1 MFWTGKVVGSLLGM
15 ATGLGAV
22 GAAVGVVIGHGV
34 DERRAAGRARR
45 KLAEQAPDPVAIQQV
60 FFRSTF
66 EVMGHVARS
75 RGRITEQNIAAAKE
89 IFRQFGLD
97 RQAMRYAIDCFRV
110 GKQPGY
116 PLRRALAELRHTCDG
131 RRDLLRA
138 FVEVQLRGALLGH
151 SLRGRTRALLLAIAD
166 QLGVSPLEFARL
178 ETLLRLQG
186 YGERRAGGEQRPSGR
201 QDDLQAA
208 YEALEVSPAAS
219 DAEVKQAYR
228 RQMSQNHP
236 DKLVARG
243 LPESMLE
250 VAKQRTQAIAQAYE
264 RVRVARGMR

>member
-1 MFWTGKVVGSLLGM
+1 MLWTGKVVGSLLGM

-22 GAAVGVVIGHGV
+22 GAAVGFVIGHGV
-34 DERRAAGRARR
+34 DERRAASRARR
-45 KLAEQAPDPVAIQQV
+45 KLADSAPDPVAIQQV
-60 FFRSTF
+60 FFRTTF

-75 RGRITEQNIAAAKE
+75 RGRITEQNIAAARE

-97 RQAMRYAIDCFRV
+97 RQAMGYAIDCFRT
-110 GKQPGY
+110 GKQPGFR
-116 PLRRALAELRHTCDG
+116 LRRALAELRQACDG

-138 FVEVQLRGALLGH
+138 FVEVQLRGALLGDA
-151 SLRGRTRALLLAIAD
+151 LRGRTRALLLAIAD
-166 QLGVSPLEFARL
+166 ELGVSRLEFARL

-186 YGERRAGGEQRPSGR
+186 YGERRTGGDDRPSAR
-201 QDDLQAA
+201 RDDLTSA
-208 YEALEVSPAAS
+208 YEALEVSPQAS